1 MYDRNI
7 FKTESHGRK
16 ESVQST
22 TQNPLAQHAT
32 PAFGLF
38 ALRPTQQH
46 RQPQY
51 MDRFAALVLITD

>member
-22 TQNPLAQHAT
+22 TQNPLAQHESHQLQHSAYS
-32 PAFGLF
+32 LF
-38 ALRPTQQH
+38 VQH
-46 RQPQY
+46 SSIANHNIWIDSQHW
-51 MDRFAALVLITD
+51 F